1 MIQNTLMM
9 TFILIATSLIS
20 YCVRKIRE
28 ENVQNQDS

>member
-20 YCVRKIRE
+20 YCIRKIHE
-28 ENVQNQDS
+28 ENMQDQDS

>member
-28 ENVQNQDS
+28 ENMQNQDS